1 LLHIDQGSR
10 QKLIGE
16 GVSMDLRSHLDSA
29 GCHYSWSRH
38 GDCFTARGLAQ
49 REHVPAGHVIKP
61 VLVSVD
67 GEFVLC
73 ALPASHRID
82 LSLLRMEVGAE
93 EIRLANEEEL
103 AGMCGDCE
111 LGAEPPIGWLFG
123 LPTFMDESLFDDG
136 QVTFQAGNHREAVT
150 MSFMDYFR
158 LAKPAVGH
166 FGQAPSEARGPAAS
180 EMTNA

>member
-1 LLHIDQGSR
+1 
-10 QKLIGE
+10 
-16 GVSMDLRSHLDSA
+16 MDLKAHLERI
-29 GCHYSWSRH
+29 GCRYSWSRH
-38 GDCFTARGLAQ
+38 SDAFTARGLAQ
-49 REHVPAGHVIKP
+49 REHVPANHVIKP
-61 VLVSVD
+61 VLINVD

-73 ALPASHRID
+73 ALPATHRID
-82 LSLLRMEVGAE
+82 LGLLQMELGAE
-93 EIRLANEEEL
+93 ETRLANEEEL
-103 AGMCGDCE
+103 QTICGDCE

-166 FGQAPSEARGPAAS
+166 FGLESRNPRAAS
-180 EMTNA
+180 AQIHI

>member
-1 LLHIDQGSR
+1 
-10 QKLIGE
+10 
-16 GVSMDLRSHLDSA
+16 MDLRSFLDSA

-38 GDCFTARGLAQ
+38 GEAMHARALAQ
-49 REHVPAGHVIKP
+49 REHVHPGHVVKP

-67 GEFVLC
+67 GEYVLC
-73 ALPASHRID
+73 ALPATHRID
-82 LSLLRMEVGAE
+82 LALLQMEVGAE

-103 AGMCGDCE
+103 AGLCGDCE
-111 LGAEPPIGWLFG
+111 IGAEPPIGWLFG

-166 FGQAPSEARGPAAS
+166 FGHQGRRGAGAAAG

>member
-1 LLHIDQGSR
+1 
-10 QKLIGE
+10 
-16 GVSMDLRSHLDSA
+16 MDLRSFLDSA
-29 GCHYSWSRH
+29 GCRYAWSRH
-38 GDCFTARGLAQ
+38 GDAFTARGLAQ
-49 REHVPAGHVIKP
+49 REHVPAHHVIKP

-73 ALPASHRID
+73 ALPATHRID
-82 LSLLRMEVGAE
+82 LALLQMEVGAE

-150 MSFMDYFR
+150 MSFMDYYR
-158 LAKPAVGH
+158 LAKPCVGH
-166 FGQAPSEARGPAAS
+166 FGQSSSHARGSAAS
-180 EMTNA
+180 EVTNA

>member
-1 LLHIDQGSR
+1 
-10 QKLIGE
+10 
-16 GVSMDLRSHLDSA
+16 MDLRSFLDSA

-38 GDCFTARGLAQ
+38 GEAMHARALAQ
-49 REHVPAGHVIKP
+49 REHVHPGHVIKP

-73 ALPASHRID
+73 ALPASHQID
-82 LSLLRMEVGAE
+82 LALLQMEVGAE

-103 AGMCGDCE
+103 AGLCADCE

-166 FGQAPSEARGPAAS
+166 FGHQTPRAAGEKS
-180 EMTNA
+180 VVSSQ

>member
-1 LLHIDQGSR
+1 
-10 QKLIGE
+10 
-16 GVSMDLRSHLDSA
+16 MDLRSFLDKS
-29 GCHYSWSRH
+29 GCRYAWSRH
-38 GDCFTARGLAQ
+38 GDAFTAHSLAQ
-49 REHVPAGHVIKP
+49 REHVPANHVIKP
-61 VLVSVD
+61 VLVSID

-73 ALPASHRID
+73 ALPATHRVD
-82 LSLLRMEVGAE
+82 LSLLQMELGAE
-93 EIRLANEEEL
+93 ETRLANEQEL
-103 AGMCGDCE
+103 QSLCCDCE

-166 FGQAPSEARGPAAS
+166 FGQDASRAIRGSATA
-180 EMTNA
+180 EMTNAYPGH